1 MEKRLSLRTRPRRVK
16 SILIDL
22 LCGGGHTTNRVAASQ
37 KAQAKNMKTA
47 LLVGGGLIGFSFAQ
61 RFVGAG
67 WQVRMTD
74 VRAELADAVAQEF
87 GDKVRFSTNL
97 EDLTDSVDFVQEA
110 GLESLEFKHKIFAR
124 LAGLTDAAILAS
136 STSAI
141 LPSKSA
147 ADNPAAERI
156 VIGHPF
162 TPPALMPVLEVVP
175 GPETAPETVERA
187 LEVYRELGFE
197 PSAMKKEIPGF
208 VGNRIQKVDMWEAIS
223 LVQQGV
229 IDAKDLDTILRN
241 SLGLRYAATG
251 PFESN
256 RLGGGP
262 EGIKSTIEHI
272 AGAWETEPV
281 AGVPDMSH
289 LDEVYAQVDVPTA
302 TTPRPSSPAPAAAM
316 RCCAASST
324 CALHTSAYSA
334 RGVIRGAGCAGRPR
348 HQGSP
353 RAGRRGCHLPPGA
366 DRRP

>member
-1 MEKRLSLRTRPRRVK
+1 
-16 SILIDL
+16 
-22 LCGGGHTTNRVAASQ
+22 
-37 KAQAKNMKTA
+37 
-47 LLVGGGLIGFSFAQ
+47 
-61 RFVGAG
+61 
-67 WQVRMTD
+67 
-74 VRAELADAVAQEF
+74 
-87 GDKVRFSTNL
+87 
-97 EDLTDSVDFVQEA
+97 
-110 GLESLEFKHKIFAR
+110 
-124 LAGLTDAAILAS
+124 
-136 STSAI
+136 
-141 LPSKSA
+141 
-147 ADNPAAERI
+147 
-156 VIGHPF
+156 
-162 TPPALMPVLEVVP
+162 MPVLEVVP

-229 IDAKDLDTILRN
+229 IDAKNLDTILRN

-289 LDEVYAQVDVPTA
+289 LDEVYAQVDVPTT